1 MDMKNV
7 VVIALVLLVAV
18 LVYYQYDSSLGG
30 LRYMLEGFEDD
41 KEKAA
46 KAAKEKAE
54 KDAKEKAE
62 KEKAEKAKAAK
73 KDGFYNYEE
82 EEKEHEGYYDYS
94 ASNGKKVAGFAASPG
109 AANEAFNN
117 AVPPTNPVKPPSEG
131 SKAAAGFADLK
142 AQPPAHS
149 KKEGFADLSAYEGPA
164 QFGSADAPAGC
175 YPRDQL
181 TPSELLPKD
190 MNSVWAEQN
199 PMGPGSLKGKNFL
212 SAGALIGVNTV
223 GQSLR
228 NANLQLR
235 SEPPN
240 PQVAVSIFNQST
252 IASDTSHRPL
262 EIGA

>member
-18 LVYYQYDSSLGG
+18 LVYYQYDPTFGG
-30 LRYMLEGFEDD
+30 MRYMLEGFADEKDAKAAKEKADKEKADKEKAD

-46 KAAKEKAE
+46 KA
-54 KDAKEKAE
+54 E
-62 KEKAEKAKAAK
+62 KEKAAK

-82 EEKEHEGYYDYS
+82 EEQKEHEGYYDYS

-109 AANEAFNN
+109 AANEVFNN

-131 SKAAAGFADLK
+131 SKAAGFADMK
-142 AQPPAHS
+142 AQP